1 MSLQLSYSTVQCSA
15 AQLQL
20 HSRETGV
27 HVRFDSITVTDTVL
41 LQSCAFTFL
50 AVLSVLVVKAA
61 AIAAMSIKSVQYI
74 TNEEQI
80 VQRGTIQL

>member
-1 MSLQLSYSTVQCSA
+1 M
-15 AQLQL
+15 
-20 HSRETGV
+20 
-27 HVRFDSITVTDTVL
+27 RFDSFTVTDTVTVL

-74 TNEEQI
+74 TNEVQI
-80 VQRGTIQL
+80 VQRGTSIPTHSYSISIPSNRH